1 MAQAPQ
7 EKLPQVLVIRPPA
20 GFKTFEERFSKKFQF
35 VKAWESS
42 LSIDLF
48 LSNHALH
55 VTALLC
61 SAGTRVTSDLLRKVP
76 SIRLIVTTSAGL
88 NHIDLTECRCRGI
101 SVADAGDVFSEDVA
115 DTAVGLFMDVLRK
128 ITSSDRYVRR
138 GLWTVNGEYSLGSK
152 LQGKRVGIVGY
163 GSIGSEVAKRL
174 EAFSC
179 IILYNSRK
187 KKPYVPYPFFPTV
200 SELATNS
207 DALIICCALNDQTH
221 HMVNDEVMSALGR
234 EGVIVNVARGGI
246 IDEKEMVRFLREG
259 ELKGAGLDVFENEPS
274 VPKELFQLD
283 NVVLSPHAAA
293 FSEESFLGL
302 CELMAANLEA
312 FFSGKP
318 LLTPVMDFI

>member
-1 MAQAPQ
+1 MLASASSLLPALSLGKYMAQAQQ

-115 DTAVGLFMDVLRK
+115 DTAVGLFIDVLRK
-128 ITSSDRYVRR
+128 IISSDRYVRR

-152 LQGKRVGIVGY
+152 
-163 GSIGSEVAKRL
+163 
-174 EAFSC
+174 
-179 IILYNSRK
+179 
-187 KKPYVPYPFFPTV
+187 
-200 SELATNS
+200 
-207 DALIICCALNDQTH
+207 
-221 HMVNDEVMSALGR
+221 
-234 EGVIVNVARGGI
+234 
-246 IDEKEMVRFLREG
+246 
-259 ELKGAGLDVFENEPS
+259 
-274 VPKELFQLD
+274 
-283 NVVLSPHAAA
+283 VLSR
-293 FSEESFLGL
+293 SSKRSTLG
-302 CELMAANLEA
+302 C
-312 FFSGKP
+312 
-318 LLTPVMDFI
+318 